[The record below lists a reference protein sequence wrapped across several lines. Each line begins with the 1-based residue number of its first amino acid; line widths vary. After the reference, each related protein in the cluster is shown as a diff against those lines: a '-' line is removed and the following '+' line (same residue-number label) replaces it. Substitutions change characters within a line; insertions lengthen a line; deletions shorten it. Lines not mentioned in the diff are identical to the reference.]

1 MASWRFTLSASPNR
15 PGGRGVIAS
24 AAMLRVRAS
33 AHRLVLVV
41 AVLGVAL
48 LATLVASAGLGV
60 GTLDWGRVLVPGS
73 AEHAIVFRIRLAR
86 GLLGATVGAAL
97 ATAGVTFQTLV
108 RNPLADPYVMGVS
121 SGAAVGAATSIFLGV
136 GHGVGVAVFAFA
148 GAVGALGIVYRLGL
162 VRGRLDPHVT
172 LLSGVVF
179 NAFSWA
185 IIVTVASISREGS
198 TAEML
203 IWLLGSLSAPTWP
216 RLALAMG
223 CTAAGVGLLAWLAP
237 RMNALLLGDEGA
249 HAVGVDV
256 GATRKWLLLTAS
268 LLTAVAVSV
277 AGPIGFV
284 GIIVP
289 HILRLIIGPDHRLL
303 VPASALGGAVF
314 LSACDT
320 LTRLAFLPLG
330 NEPPVSVLTALVGGP
345 FFMALLWR
353 GRNGRTPF

>member
-1 MASWRFTLSASPNR
+1 
-15 PGGRGVIAS
+15 
-24 AAMLRVRAS
+24 MLGVRAS
-33 AHRLVLVV
+33 RKKLVLLIGILSGALV
-41 AVLGVAL
+41 VAL
-48 LATLVASAGLGV
+48 LAAAVLGV
-60 GTLDWGRVLVPGS
+60 GTLDWTRVFIPDS

-121 SGAAVGAATSIFLGV
+121 SGAAVGAAVSIFLGV
-136 GHGVGVAVFAFA
+136 GRGLGVGVFAFV
-148 GAVGALGIVYRLGL
+148 GAVLALGLVYRLG
-162 VRGRLDPHVT
+162 VVQGRLVPHVT
-172 LLSGVVF
+172 LLSGIVF

-185 IIVTVASISREGS
+185 VIVTVGSISHPGGA
-198 TAEML
+198 AEMVL
-203 IWLLGSLSAPTWP
+203 WLLGSLSAPSWP
-216 RLALAMG
+216 RLV
-223 CTAAGVGLLAWLAP
+223 TAAGATAAGIAILVWLSP

-249 HAVGVDV
+249 HSVGVEV

-303 VPASALGGAVF
+303 IPASALGGAVF
-314 LSACDT
+314 LSMCDT

-330 NEPPVSVLTALVGGP
+330 NEPPVSVLTALLGGP
-345 FFMALLWR
+345 FFLALLWR
-353 GRNGRTPF
+353 RRTLRTLF